1 MGLVRELFDEVI
13 SLPSSE
19 KTEFIDTDTMA
30 STTNL
35 WYAVVNLFFQC
46 IDCILIPAITYAL
59 FSGEIQ
65 FGFLKWPIIFVGSF
79 SSIFSIG
86 QFAYYFLF
94 PTYKYIHPLK
104 GRLLGETAL
113 GAFICSIFKIPL
125 YSRIK

>member
-13 SLPSSE
+13 SLPNSE
-19 KTEFIDTDTMA
+19 KTEFIDANTIAT
-30 STTNL
+30 TTNL
-35 WYAVVNLFFQC
+35 WYAVLNLFFQC
-46 IDCILIPAITYAL
+46 IDCILIPGITYAFFL
-59 FSGEIQ
+59 GEIQ
-65 FGFLKWPIIFVGSF
+65 FGLLKWPIIFVGSF
-79 SSIFSIG
+79 ASIFSIG

-94 PTYKYIHPLK
+94 PTNKYIHPLK

>member
-30 STTNL
+30 TTTNL

-65 FGFLKWPIIFVGSF
+65 FGLLKWPIIFVGSF

-94 PTYKYIHPLK
+94 PTNKYIQPLK